1 MWGSD
6 STCTD
11 SRVVIKGN
19 PHSQTSLSNTLCH
32 FAHHLAYQKLRQE
45 TTIADLTPSTAMSP
59 AQDSHQPTHAA
70 QPAGA
75 LDFAPDEEP
84 IAFSFDGEG
93 PPLDSAFFDAWM
105 EQPGFWDVDFASQS
119 AFDPGLDGQAM
130 MPSFD
135 AGGELFDWTQNYWN
149 DGTLGFGT
157 GSASQSAPDFAFN
170 EQAMLPSPFDGNPW
184 MDQPLEIAS
193 QGAQSAIGPAPI
205 ATDGAQSYLQDASVD
220 GLYPA
225 DWTYHGAGMPDA
237 LGRLADPVR

>member
-1 MWGSD
+1 
-6 STCTD
+6 
-11 SRVVIKGN
+11 
-19 PHSQTSLSNTLCH
+19 
-32 FAHHLAYQKLRQE
+32 
-45 TTIADLTPSTAMSP
+45 MSP

-84 IAFSFDGEG
+84 IASVFDGEG

-105 EQPGFWDVDFASQS
+105 EQPGFPHVEFASQS

-135 AGGELFDWTQNYWN
+135 AGGELFDSTQNWN
-149 DGTLGFGT
+149 DGTLRFGT

-170 EQAMLPSPFDGNPW
+170 EQAMVPSPFDGNPW
-184 MDQPLEIAS
+184 IDQPLELQGAEIAS
-193 QGAQSAIGPAPI
+193 QGAQSAVGLAPI
-205 ATDGAQSYLQDASVD
+205 ATDGAQSCLQDASLN
-220 GLYPA
+220 GLFSA
-225 DWTYHGAGMPDA
+225 DWTYHDHDAGMPDA